1 MNELHKN
8 FHSIQINIT
17 PHTFAGLA
25 KQNMAFHQGIM
36 ELCDNAIAAALTGE
50 KALIFIGLA
59 PGPSKDEL
67 LLVVADWGSGMGLTQ
82 LENALQPGS
91 LPIGDN
97 RLNEHGFGINNALA
111 SLTGGDRPWV
121 LYTRPQGA
129 ATYLKVQGPFTPQM
143 TVEEMDAPALPQGV
157 TLPWDNP
164 STVYCIHVP
173 LAIAQSVQGRGG
185 KATDLETLRSWLVEH
200 LGVAYRGFLDLDSR
214 TMEPSAK
221 IIAAVGSDAKLVP
234 PIPVPIAGA
243 LVQRF
248 KVEMGGQVIPVVYR
262 YGALD
267 EDKRDHLV
275 LGAKAKYYYQGNQPT
290 QGVDIRLGKRVI
302 ATAQL
307 SEIWRGPNGMP
318 LARHNNYNEFVGEVL
333 LPELPR
339 GVLSTLNNKTNLNPN
354 DPDWQNLFS
363 LLAQVP
369 PLAHPKACTEK
380 ALQSRWISALLAV
393 NPQDRVTDEMTV
405 WPTGTRIDVLDEGDG
420 KRVIYE
426 LKATKGEPLH
436 LYQLKMYWDGLV
448 LDGIQP
454 TEAVLIVPKYTSDL
468 ARMTELIN
476 DRLTPPALPDG
487 SPSLPYHIKLA
498 THEEKCLA

>member
-36 ELCDNAIAAALTGE
+36 ELCDNAIAAVPTGE
-50 KALIFIGLA
+50 KSLIFIGLA
-59 PGPSKDEL
+59 PGSAKDEL

-82 LENALQPGS
+82 LENALQLGS
-91 LPIGDN
+91 LPIGSN

-111 SLTGGDRPWV
+111 SLTGGDRLWV
-121 LYTRPQGA
+121 LYTRPQRA
-129 ATYLKVQGPFTPQM
+129 ATYLKIQGPFTPQM
-143 TVEEMDAPALPQGV
+143 TVEEMDAPALPPGI

-173 LAIAQSVQGRGG
+173 LTIAQSVQGRGG
-185 KATDLETLRSWLVEH
+185 KATDLETLRSWLMEH

-221 IIAAVGSDAKLVP
+221 IIVAVGADAKAIP
-234 PIPVPIAGA
+234 PIPVPISGPI
-243 LVQRF
+243 VQRF
-248 KVEMGGQVIPVVYR
+248 TVEMDGQVIPVVYR
-262 YGALD
+262 YGSLD

-318 LARHNNYNEFVGEVL
+318 LARHNNYNDFMGEVL

-354 DPDWQNLFS
+354 DSDWQNLFS
-363 LLAQVP
+363 LLAQYP
-369 PLAHPKACTEK
+369 PIAHPKAYTEK

-393 NPQDRVTDEMTV
+393 NPHDRVTDEMTV
-405 WPTGTRIDVLDEGDG
+405 WPTGARIDVFDEGPD

-448 LDGIQP
+448 LDGVQP
-454 TEAVLIVPKYTSDL
+454 SEAVLIVPKYTSDL
-468 ARMTELIN
+468 ARMAELIN
-476 DRLTPPALPDG
+476 TRLTPPAFSNG
-487 SPSLPYHIKLA
+487 SPSLPYHFKLA

>member
-25 KQNMAFHQGIM
+25 KQNMAFHQGVM
-36 ELCDNAIAAALTGE
+36 ELCGNAIAAALPGE

-59 PGPSKDEL
+59 PGSAKDEL
-67 LLVVADWGSGMGLTQ
+67 LLVVADWGSGMDLSQ
-82 LENALQPGS
+82 LENALQLGS
-91 LPIGDN
+91 LPTGSN

-111 SLTGGDRPWV
+111 SLTGGDRPWA
-121 LYTRPQGA
+121 LYTRARGA
-129 ATYLKVQGPFTPQM
+129 AGYLKVQGPFTPQM
-143 TVEEMDAPALPQGV
+143 TVEEVDTPALPQEL
-157 TLPWDNP
+157 TLPRDHP
-164 STVYCIHVP
+164 GTVYCIHVP
-173 LAIAQSVQGRGG
+173 LAIAQSVQG
-185 KATDLETLRSWLVEH
+185 
-200 LGVAYRGFLDLDSR
+200 
-214 TMEPSAK
+214 
-221 IIAAVGSDAKLVP
+221 
-234 PIPVPIAGA
+234 
-243 LVQRF
+243 
-248 KVEMGGQVIPVVYR
+248 
-262 YGALD
+262 
-267 EDKRDHLV
+267 

-290 QGVDIRLGKRVI
+290 QGVNIRLGKRVI

-393 NPQDRVTDEMTV
+393 NPQD
-405 WPTGTRIDVLDEGDG
+405 G
-420 KRVIYE
+420 
-426 LKATKGEPLH
+426 
-436 LYQLKMYWDGLV
+436 
-448 LDGIQP
+448 
-454 TEAVLIVPKYTSDL
+454 
-468 ARMTELIN
+468 
-476 DRLTPPALPDG
+476 
-487 SPSLPYHIKLA
+487 
-498 THEEKCLA
+498 